1 MKDRIGDEKEMGV
14 LIDLEKC
21 NGCMDI
27 EGKEKGTSNCVE
39 ECAVECMTLVE
50 DDPSTAP
57 HGREQHVVVNNEEC
71 TDCEACVDVCEQG
84 AISMLE
90 EE

>member
-1 MKDRIGDEKEMGV
+1 MGV

-21 NGCMDI
+21 DGCKAA
-27 EGKEKGTSNCVE
+27 GKEKGTSNCVE
-39 ECAVECMTLVE
+39 ECAVECITLVE

-57 HGREQHVVVNNEEC
+57 HGREQHAVVNNEEC

-84 AISMLE
+84 AVSMME
-90 EE
+90 E

>member
-1 MKDRIGDEKEMGV
+1 MGEEKEMGV

-27 EGKEKGTSNCVE
+27 EGMEKGTSKCVE
-39 ECAVECMTLVE
+39 ECAVECMILVE

-57 HGREQHVVVNNEEC
+57 HGREQYAVVNNEEC
-71 TDCEACVDVCEQG
+71 TDCEICVDVCEQG
-84 AISMLE
+84 AISTME

>member
-1 MKDRIGDEKEMGV
+1 MPAV
-14 LIDLEKC
+14 VDLEKC
-21 NGCMDI
+21 NGCKNI

-39 ECAVECMTLVE
+39 ECAVECITLVE
-50 DDPSTAP
+50 DDPSSAP
-57 HGREQHVVVNNEEC
+57 NGREQHAVINQEEC
-71 TDCEACVDVCEQG
+71 TDCEACVDVCEQE

>member
-1 MKDRIGDEKEMGV
+1 MIGGEKEMGV

-21 NGCMDI
+21 NGCKGI
-27 EGKEKGTSNCVE
+27 KEKGTSNCVE
-39 ECAVECMTLVE
+39 ECAVECIALVE

-57 HGREQHVVVNNEEC
+57 HGREQHAEVNNEEC
-71 TDCEACVDVCEQG
+71 TDCEACVDVCEQE

-90 EE
+90 A